1 METFIT
7 DLSKTYDFIK
17 PCVLKGWLCGENR
30 PSVLIFPGGGYGFV
44 SERESEPVATRFL
57 QNGYNAFVLY
67 YSIGKDAVYPMPLL
81 QAVAALLYIKNNK
94 DTLKCNDDVITCGF
108 SAGGHL
114 AAMTAVF
121 YDRDILL
128 SKFNISGQQA
138 KPSAVILCYPV
149 ISALHSPHLG
159 SFINLSGS
167 NNFKEH
173 ISYSAELAVSADTPP
188 SFIWHTAQDNAVGV
202 QNSLV
207 FAANLAKCGV
217 PFEMH
222 IFEKGPHGLSMCD
235 NTTSENNPQME
246 NPDAAKWFEMC
257 INWLDNRFGS

>member
-1 METFIT
+1 
-7 DLSKTYDFIK
+7 
-17 PCVLKGWLCGENR
+17 
-30 PSVLIFPGGGYGFV
+30 
-44 SERESEPVATRFL
+44 
-57 QNGYNAFVLY
+57 
-67 YSIGKDAVYPMPLL
+67 
-81 QAVAALLYIKNNK
+81 
-94 DTLKCNDDVITCGF
+94 
-108 SAGGHL
+108 
-114 AAMTAVF
+114 MTAVF

-202 QNSLV
+202 QNSLLRQILRS
-207 FAANLAKCGV
+207 AACLLKCIYLKKDLTAFQCAIILQAKTIRKWKT
-217 PFEMH
+217 PT
-222 IFEKGPHGLSMCD
+222 PQNGLRCV
-235 NTTSENNPQME
+235 
-246 NPDAAKWFEMC
+246 
-257 INWLDNRFGS
+257 